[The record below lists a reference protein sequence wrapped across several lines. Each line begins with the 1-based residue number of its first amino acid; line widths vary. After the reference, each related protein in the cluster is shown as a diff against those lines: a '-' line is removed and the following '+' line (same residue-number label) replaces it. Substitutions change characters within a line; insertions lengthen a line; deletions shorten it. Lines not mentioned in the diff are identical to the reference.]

1 MSGAAAKFQA
11 KHQDTHTLME
21 GRRKDHCL
29 DDESLNPTLISLS
42 FSLFLSLSLI
52 YDP

>member
-1 MSGAAAKFQA
+1 
-11 KHQDTHTLME
+11 ME

-29 DDESLNPTLISLS
+29 DDDESLNPPLLS
-42 FSLFLSLSLI
+42 LSLSLI